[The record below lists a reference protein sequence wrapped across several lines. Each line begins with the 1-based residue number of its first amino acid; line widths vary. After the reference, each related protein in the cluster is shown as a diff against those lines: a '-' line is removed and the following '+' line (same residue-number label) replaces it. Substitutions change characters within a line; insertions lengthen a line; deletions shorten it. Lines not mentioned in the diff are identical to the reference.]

1 VIYYIKEGQSSIFSK
16 VNIKGNEC
24 EISKINKNNKKAERI
39 VKKLKKKNIN
49 KIVISK
55 KLKENQQMIKQFN
68 NYDIT
73 IFDGKWLMKYLLG
86 EIIEYIGQ
94 IQKLQPIDEI
104 AILSNDLSDEVKN
117 NIINFSNK
125 YKKIRI
131 VTNHIEK
138 FKKLEQEIYDKYGV
152 SIIITNNKR
161 KALAKSIL
169 IINFDFV
176 QETINQFNINENAII
191 INLEEKIKIN
201 KKRYNGLIITDYGV
215 ELDKNKLD
223 LSNLK
228 EILKK
233 QDEFYL
239 KEILEERI
247 YTLSKTQPSFKAFAT
262 IRNIIKE
269 NNIKVRQIYGAN
281 GSISWNKNIYKKTKK
296 HCFSYKNII

>member
-1 VIYYIKEGQSSIFSK
+1 MIYYIKEGQSSIFSK

-281 GSISWNKNIYKKTKK
+281 GSIS
-296 HCFSYKNII
+296 

>member
-281 GSISWNKNIYKKTKK
+281 GSIS
-296 HCFSYKNII
+296 